1 MIVSAELGF
10 SEIEKVMDGPT
21 VTSPLGFSVRECSQ
35 GLMIWLSPGPTGV
48 LERGASASIVFWKNS
63 WGHQTGGAGQRAV
76 SEGYTL
82 EMPRGVSLVRLCSR
96 NLEMLKS
103 VSGR

>member
-48 LERGASASIVFWKNS
+48 LERGASASRVTHNPD
-63 WGHQTGGAGQRAV
+63 GHHG
-76 SEGYTL
+76 
-82 EMPRGVSLVRLCSR
+82 P
-96 NLEMLKS
+96 
-103 VSGR
+103 SGPSAAETND